1 MDLEKWTVLLRAL
14 DRGSLSAA
22 AEELGYTPSGVSR
35 AVASLEEELGV
46 PLLARLHRGVAPTRE
61 CQALLPMAREM
72 VHLSSLLAQRS
83 DELRGLVSGS
93 LSVGTAYHHYYPWLS
108 RMIAGFTRRYP
119 GVTINLLEGT
129 SSELCQ
135 AVRERR
141 ADLCIASRREG
152 PFRWTPIHEGP
163 LVVLVPERHPLAEG
177 DHVPI
182 DALRT
187 EPFIELNPGLETDN
201 SRFFAKYDLHP
212 NTRFTT
218 SDPTAVRS
226 IVSAGLGI
234 SLINDLQ
241 AGTEK
246 NGIRILPTDPEE
258 LISICLVTPL
268 TPSPAARRF
277 LDFAQAHLNELT

>member
-1 MDLEKWTVLLRAL
+1 M
-14 DRGSLSAA
+14 
-22 AEELGYTPSGVSR
+22 
-35 AVASLEEELGV
+35 
-46 PLLARLHRGVAPTRE
+46 
-61 CQALLPMAREM
+61 
-72 VHLSSLLAQRS
+72 
-83 DELRGLVSGS
+83 
-93 LSVGTAYHHYYPWLS
+93 
-108 RMIAGFTRRYP
+108 
-119 GVTINLLEGT
+119 
-129 SSELCQ
+129 
-135 AVRERR
+135 
-141 ADLCIASRREG
+141 
-152 PFRWTPIHEGP
+152 
-163 LVVLVPERHPLAEG
+163 VLVPERHPLAEG
-177 DHVPI
+177 DRVPI

-258 LISICLVTPL
+258 LVSICLVTPL

-277 LDFAQAHLNELT
+277 LDFAQAHLSELT

>member
-14 DRGSLSAA
+14 DCGSLSAA

-35 AVASLEEELGV
+35 AVAALEEELGV
-46 PLLARLHRGVAPTRE
+46 PLLARLHRGVVPTRE

-119 GVTINLLEGT
+119 GVTVNLLEGT
-129 SSELCQ
+129 STELCQ

-152 PFRWTPIHEGP
+152 PFRWTPVHEGP
-163 LVVLVPERHPLAEG
+163 LVVLLPEDHPLAAGES
-177 DHVPI
+177 VPI
-182 DALRT
+182 EALQV
-187 EPFIELNPGLETDN
+187 EPFIELNPGAETDN
-201 SRFFAKYDLHP
+201 SRFFAKYEIRP
-212 NTRFTT
+212 NARFTT
-218 SDPTAVRS
+218 SDPSAVRP

-234 SLINDLQ
+234 SLLNDLQ
-241 AGTEK
+241 AGKEK
-246 NGIRILPTDPEE
+246 NGIRILPTDPVE
-258 LISICLVTPL
+258 LVPIGLVSPL
-268 TPSPAARRF
+268 TPSPAAHRF
-277 LDFAQAHLNELT
+277 LDFVESHLGELT

>member
-108 RMIAGFTRRYP
+108 RMIAGFTHRYP

-177 DHVPI
+177 DRVPI

-187 EPFIELNPGLETDN
+187 EPFIELNPGL
-201 SRFFAKYDLHP
+201 
-212 NTRFTT
+212 
-218 SDPTAVRS
+218 
-226 IVSAGLGI
+226 
-234 SLINDLQ
+234 
-241 AGTEK
+241 
-246 NGIRILPTDPEE
+246 
-258 LISICLVTPL
+258 
-268 TPSPAARRF
+268 
-277 LDFAQAHLNELT
+277 